1 MDQRQALLLVRACD
15 AIAAYYTAELEGTQ
29 KALMA
34 FRPALAEG
42 AEAFSYFA
50 ASVAGMAARSGI
62 MSPDEFMYLL
72 PEQRIPLL
80 PKSAFD
86 WDAAVSVARLVAN
99 GEPTAKV
106 RAQGAKMDVP
116 TAITSCFSVALSA
129 ILVLSTLTNRSPT
142 ELVSILRDGATA
154 DSSQ

>member
-1 MDQRQALLLVRACD
+1 
-15 AIAAYYTAELEGTQ
+15 
-29 KALMA
+29 MA
-34 FRPALAEG
+34 FRPVLAEG

-50 ASVAGMAARSGI
+50 ASVAGMAGRSGN

-72 PEQRIPLL
+72 PEQRVPLL
-80 PKSAFD
+80 PTTAFD

-99 GEPTAKV
+99 GEPTEMV

-129 ILVLSTLTNRSPT
+129 ILVLSTLTDRSPT
-142 ELVSILRDGATA
+142 ELVSILRDGATT